1 MKVDEFI
8 QRHTVPDLDSEIF
21 LKKIDLSVDAA
32 LDTDTA
38 TVVKDPGDKED
49 EK

>member
-8 QRHTVPDLDSEIF
+8 QRHTVPDLDSEIS
-21 LKKIDLSVDAA
+21 LKKVDLLVDAA

-38 TVVKDPGDKED
+38 TVVKDPG
-49 EK
+49 EKNEK

>member
-8 QRHTVPDLDSEIF
+8 QWHPVPDLDGEIF
-21 LKKIDLSVDAA
+21 LKKIDRSVDAA

-38 TVVKDPGDKED
+38 TVVRDPGKKN

>member
-21 LKKIDLSVDAA
+21 LKKINLSVDAA
-32 LDTDTA
+32 LDTDPA
-38 TVVKDPGDKED
+38 TVVRDPGGK
-49 EK
+49 K